1 MMMKNQI
8 NYSVIIITKPTIG
21 NDLIKHW

>member
-21 NDLIKHW
+21 NDLIEHW